1 MTAKET
7 LIMFA
12 MIKGHGYSDAKK
24 LAMTISEN
32 LDFREHVNKQVK
44 KLSGGNKRKLS
55 AAVAMIGDPPV
66 LYFDEPTSGMDPAT
80 KYYFREALRKI
91 RDSGKC
97 IILTS
102 HSLEEC
108 ESVCTRLAI
117 MVRGRFMCLG
127 SVQHL
132 KSKFAKGCTF
142 TIKIK
147 RDTNETSINNIQKY
161 VNDNLPSARLSEKY
175 QDMLT
180 YKITGTEIPWSKIFS
195 ILEGARRSIKD
206 IEDYSLTQSSLE
218 QVFLSFAKDEK

>member
-12 MIKGHGYSDAKK
+12 MIKGYRYSEAKNM
-24 LAMTISEN
+24 AMSLSEN
-32 LDFREHVNKQVK
+32 LDFREHVNKKVK
-44 KLSGGNKRKLS
+44 KMSGGNKRKLS
-55 AAVAMIGDPPV
+55 TAVAMIGDPPV

-80 KYYFREALRKI
+80 KYYFRELVRKI

-117 MVRGRFMCLG
+117 MDRGSFKCLG

-147 RDTNETSINNIQKY
+147 RDVSPWKFLLLSSVTSAKKDFGRFKATAHKY
-161 VNDNLPSARLSEKY
+161 DRILFKLRGLPS
-175 QDMLT
+175 
-180 YKITGTEIPWSKIFS
+180 
-195 ILEGARRSIKD
+195 
-206 IEDYSLTQSSLE
+206 
-218 QVFLSFAKDEK
+218 